1 MKQLLNELC
10 RIPAVSGAE
19 DTIREYIKKR
29 VGAYCECSTDRS
41 GNLICLKKGKNP
53 AKYKVMVDAHMDEV
67 GIIAREF
74 TAEGF
79 IKFDTVGGIDTSVML
94 ARRVVFENGA
104 VGVVGVKPTHLC
116 SADEKKKY
124 PEKGSLYID
133 IGATDKQSAQKLVS
147 YGEVAVFESE
157 PAFSGN
163 LVKARAL
170 DDRIGVAALIKLL
183 EKKSEYDFCAVFS
196 VSEEIGCRGAKTAA
210 FSLEPDFA
218 VVLEATSA
226 CDLHG
231 VAEENR
237 VCVLGDGPA
246 VSFMDKATLYEKRL
260 YDLAINSGL
269 KCQTKK
275 FVSGGNDAGAI
286 HLTKSGVP
294 TVTLSAP
301 CRYIHSPSPVANL
314 DDAENMVPLAEH
326 LINTLA
332 SGEEF

>member
-1 MKQLLNELC
+1 MKQLLSELC

-19 DTIREYIKKR
+19 GALREYIIKR
-29 VGAYCECSTDRS
+29 VGKYAECTVDRN
-41 GNLICLKKGKNP
+41 GNLICLKKGKRP
-53 AKYKVMVDAHMDEV
+53 AVRKVMVDAHMDEV

-183 EKKSEYDFCAVFS
+183 EKQSEYDFCAVFS

-301 CRYIHSPSPVANL
+301 CRYIHSPSPVADL